1 MARPIRYD
9 GANDLREMTDSQ
21 LDRLMYYLR
30 VAYATQLAN
39 SGKGY
44 IYSGSGGTAIGSATD
59 TRSTAQTAQ
68 NTRNN
73 SGGADWPAYP
83 GIGTETVNTYNY
95 KQDRTVPAVPG
106 DADLDA
112 SGYVRIN
119 SNNLQSLSTEA
130 HAYDEILSQCIT
142 DMRTGD
148 EVGTYRVAT
157 STPSNGGAGT
167 WDDEGTWFVDK
178 RYNDVGNT
186 TYKYYL
192 KRSLTTVPGSN
203 IYPVGVV
210 SSSDGNLKERA
221 IGANSDIIQNVLLP
235 LLTRRL
241 DDGDLNYEV
250 VTTETATPITRG
262 TFSNTRYN
270 QSTDTQQFSDPIYY
284 RYSTPNTSGTTTTV
298 DTYYLELS

>member
-9 GANDLREMTDSQ
+9 GVNDLIEMTDAQ
-21 LDRLMYYLR
+21 LDRLAYYLR

-44 IYSGSGGTAIGSATD
+44 IYSGSGGTFIGSATD
-59 TRSTAQTAQ
+59 TRSTARTAQ
-68 NTRNN
+68 RTRNY
-73 SGGADWPAYP
+73 SGGSDWPSYP

-95 KQDRTVPAVPG
+95 RQDRTVPSVPS
-106 DADLDA
+106 DANLDA

-167 WDDEGTWFVDK
+167 WENEGTWFLDR
-178 RYNDVGNT
+178 RYNNVGNT
-186 TYKYYL
+186 TYRYYL
-192 KRSLTTVPGSN
+192 KRSLNSVPG
-203 IYPVGVV
+203 
-210 SSSDGNLKERA
+210 
-221 IGANSDIIQNVLLP
+221 
-235 LLTRRL
+235 
-241 DDGDLNYEV
+241 
-250 VTTETATPITRG
+250 
-262 TFSNTRYN
+262 
-270 QSTDTQQFSDPIYY
+270 
-284 RYSTPNTSGTTTTV
+284 
-298 DTYYLELS
+298 